1 MSIET
6 RKGNIT
12 LYAAGGC
19 GINIAKLIEPF
30 RKQAEPGMATINP
43 VYIDT
48 SKSNAKAI
56 PPEHTWLFDGMDGSG
71 KVRAENYGEIT
82 KHVRSI
88 LQKFPA
94 GDLAIVLSSA
104 HGGSGSVIAPSLVS
118 ELLEAGTPVIVLT
131 VGGTESALEIKNS
144 LNTIKSYEGVAQK
157 RECHVVMGY
166 FQNSKQTP
174 RPEVDRNVVEMI
186 TSLMVFFSR
195 ENSELDSKDLAN
207 FLRFDKVAPNYK
219 SPRLVGLV
227 RYLVDQTND
236 IDDVTTGNVVGMVS
250 LLRPAIPQ
258 ADGKIEPAQTLD
270 LNFIPDYQSNGYLPP
285 DIHSRLLGIAP
296 LTLVTLA
303 NTPQAVAKDLNGRLA
318 AIDKA
323 QKARVDSGPVLTDKD
338 KPTDTGLVL

>member
-19 GINIAKLIEPF
+19 GINIAKMIEPF
-30 RKQAEPGMATINP
+30 RGQAEPGMASINP

-48 SKSNAKAI
+48 SKSNAKAL
-56 PPEHTWLFDGMDGSG
+56 PEEHTWIFEGMDGSG
-71 KVRAENYGEIT
+71 KVRAENYQEIT
-82 KHVRSI
+82 KHVRGI

-94 GDLAIVLSSA
+94 GDLAVVLSSA

-118 ELLEAGTPVIVLT
+118 QLLESGTPVVVLT
-131 VGGTESALEIKNS
+131 IGGTESALEIKNT
-144 LNTIKSYEGVAQK
+144 LNTLKSYEGVAK
-157 RECHVVMGY
+157 TRESHVVMAY
-166 FQNSKQTP
+166 FQNSKETP

-195 ENSELDSKDLAN
+195 ENSELDSMDLAN
-207 FLRFDKVAPNYK
+207 FLGISKVTDYK
-219 SPRLVGLV
+219 TPRVFGLV

-236 IDDVTTGNVVGMVS
+236 IDDVTTGNVVTVVS
-250 LLRPAIPQ
+250 LLKPAMK
-258 ADGKIEPAQTLD
+258 DEPAQSLD
-270 LNFIPDYQSNGYLPP
+270 LNFTPDYGTTGYLPQE
-285 DIHSRLLGIAP
+285 IHTRLLSIAP

-303 NTPQAVAKDLNGRLA
+303 NTPQAVAKDMHARLA

-323 QKARVDSGPVLTDKD
+323 QKARVDNGPILGDKD